1 MKRIFLF
8 LTLLLLTFSA
18 VFSQNNKKLVVM
30 VTRANWCPPC
40 RANEAKINNELIPAY
55 STSKDVIVVTND
67 ITNKKSKAKS
77 KPVLQ
82 SAGVY
87 EISLKEQATGS
98 IAIINLA
105 NGKIVNRLHVVY
117 DTERIKKAI
126 ADALAGI

>member
-1 MKRIFLF
+1 
-8 LTLLLLTFSA
+8 
-18 VFSQNNKKLVVM
+18 M
-30 VTRANWCPPC
+30 VTWANWCPPC

-82 SAGVY
+82 SARVY

-126 ADALAGI
+126 ANALAGI